1 MASGYLH
8 DSAARVTRQRGAV
21 LLVAFS
27 VAVSAQAAADDA
39 QWQMEPRFFLAG
51 VTGYVEKDGASYGFD
66 ALAMAAELK
75 ISGFARRW
83 YASMFAEYRI
93 SGDDGSDDIINVG
106 TYWKYNRQ
114 SWDATTFIF
123 VNQSPR
129 TAHTWY
135 YAGRL
140 RFHVA
145 GNHKVGVEAA
155 GSLTH
160 AESPTLALGYYGDIN
175 DSLSVNIIADPGVTG
190 GPDFAAKLELVW
202 QVR

>member
-8 DSAARVTRQRGAV
+8 HSAARVARNGGAV
-21 LLVAFS
+21 FLMAF
-27 VAVSAQAAADDA
+27 ALTVSAQAVADDA
-39 QWQMEPRFFLAG
+39 QWQTEPSFYLAG
-51 VTGYVEKDGASYGFD
+51 VTGYVEKDGTSYGFD

-75 ISGFARRW
+75 ISHFARRW
-83 YASMFAEYRI
+83 YASVFAEYHI
-93 SGDDGSDDIINVG
+93 SGDDGFDDIINVG

-123 VNQSPR
+123 VNQTPR

-135 YAGRL
+135 YASRL
-140 RFHVA
+140 RLHVA
-145 GNHKVGVEAA
+145 GNHKVGVEVA

-175 DSLSVNIIADPGVTG
+175 DSLSVNVIADPGING
-190 GPDFAAKLELVW
+190 RHDFAARMELVW
-202 QVR
+202 QVH